1 MPMMS
6 WVKDEHG
13 STTVLTAVSL
23 SAFLVF
29 TAFLVD
35 AAAAYV
41 TQGRLQNFADAG
53 ADAGG
58 ATISN
63 LIIERAMARQS
74 NPPEGADPLAVLTEE
89 DRQSIISDPRVTASA
104 RDFVER
110 NRGVYGI
117 TLDAVEAQYPVNP
130 VVCEDVNRR
139 SVEVR
144 VRASRVQP
152 FLLGRLL
159 NGNESTQLEAS
170 SIRAL
175 QLCAN

>member
-1 MPMMS
+1 MPIMS

-63 LIIERAMARQS
+63 LIIERAMAHQA

-89 DRQSIISDPRVTASA
+89 DRQSIISDPRVAAST
-104 RDFVER
+104 RDLVER
-110 NRGVYGI
+110 NRAPYGV
-117 TLDAVEAQYPVNP
+117 TLDAVQVQYPVNP
-130 VVCEDVNRR
+130 VVCAEASRHR
-139 SVEVR
+139 VEVR
-144 VRASRVQP
+144 VSVERTQP

-159 NGNESTQLEAS
+159 NGKAATRLVADSART
-170 SIRAL
+170 L
-175 QLCAN
+175 QLCPD